1 VEAKMTLYKKILTQR
16 NQQNMTQE
24 QLAKQLNVS
33 PQTISE
39 WEAGESLPD
48 AANIVS
54 LSEIF
59 NVSLDYLLKNAPATP
74 QDEWWHVPTMRKST
88 ENEAEIKKK
97 WDLAYPL
104 AMIVYLIIGFGWGM
118 WHPGWLVFTAAWAFE
133 ELLDT
138 AKLKKRPIEFYGLA
152 SVVFFVLGFWYDLW
166 HFAWVAYVLAFIIEG
181 ATTSFDD
188 I

>member
-1 VEAKMTLYKKILTQR
+1 MTLYKKILTQR

-74 QDEWWHVPTMRKST
+74 R
-88 ENEAEIKKK
+88 
-97 WDLAYPL
+97 LGL
-104 AMIVYLIIGFGWGM
+104 G
-118 WHPGWLVFTAAWAFE
+118 PGG
-133 ELLDT
+133 D
-138 AKLKKRPIEFYGLA
+138 
-152 SVVFFVLGFWYDLW
+152 
-166 HFAWVAYVLAFIIEG
+166 EG
-181 ATTSFDD
+181 AGNDGM
-188 I
+188 